1 MRRSLTEN
9 FKSSDSC
16 RWREQGNIKIKKN
29 SGESNSKRAKMVNA
43 WKKTSLPTLLSNYDL
58 KDVYNADQFGLF

>member
-1 MRRSLTEN
+1 
-9 FKSSDSC
+9 
-16 RWREQGNIKIKKN
+16 
-29 SGESNSKRAKMVNA
+29 MVNA